1 MINQKYADL
10 LQEITK
16 LIAVKNI
23 QIDKLHTQII
33 ELKKQIKKAEKQKG
47 N

>member
-16 LIAVKNI
+16 LIAIKNI
-23 QIDKLHTQII
+23 QIDELHNQII
-33 ELKKQIKKAEKQKG
+33 KLKKQLAKAEKQKG

>member
-16 LIAVKNI
+16 LIAIKNV
-23 QIDKLHTQII
+23 QIDELYAQIYK
-33 ELKKQIKKAEKQKG
+33 LKKQLEKAEKMKG

>member
-23 QIDKLHTQII
+23 QIDELHEQII
-33 ELKKQIKKAEKQKG
+33 KLKKKLEKAEQQKG

>member
-16 LIAVKNI
+16 LIAIKNI
-23 QIDKLHTQII
+23 QIDELHTQII
-33 ELKKQIKKAEKQKG
+33 KLKKQLEKAEKQKG
-47 N
+47 L

>member
-1 MINQKYADL
+1 MINQKYAEL

-23 QIDKLHTQII
+23 QIDELHTQII
-33 ELKKQIKKAEKQKG
+33 KLKKRLEKAEKQKG
-47 N
+47 H

>member
-23 QIDKLHTQII
+23 QIDELHNQII
-33 ELKKQIKKAEKQKG
+33 KLKKQLACALRT
-47 N
+47 

>member
-1 MINQKYADL
+1 MINQKYAEL

-16 LIAVKNI
+16 LIAVKNN
-23 QIDKLHTQII
+23 QINDLHEQII
-33 ELKKQIKKAEKQKG
+33 KLKRKLEKAEQQKG

>member
-16 LIAVKNI
+16 LIAIKNI
-23 QIDKLHTQII
+23 QIDDLHAQII
-33 ELKKQIKKAEKQKG
+33 KLKKQLEKAEKQKG
-47 N
+47 L

>member
-1 MINQKYADL
+1 MINEKYAEL

-23 QIDKLHTQII
+23 QIEELHTQIFK
-33 ELKKQIKKAEKQKG
+33 LKKQLEKAEKQKG

>member
-1 MINQKYADL
+1 MINQKYAEL

-23 QIDKLHTQII
+23 QIDELHTQII